1 MIFLD
6 TNIFLR
12 YFEQEDVESAIKS
25 GEIFKKLING
35 EITCFTNSMV
45 IVEIIWVLEKYYKWE
60 KEEVCENIELIL
72 STPNIRIKE
81 RNILKSAIRVYND
94 INIDFIDAYNYSYI
108 KANNT
113 SEIYSYDKHY
123 DRLKK
128 SFGDIERL
136 IP

>member
-1 MIFLD
+1 MIFID

-12 YFEQEDVESAIKS
+12 YFEQEDVEIALRI
-25 GEIFKKLING
+25 GELFKRLTKG

-45 IVEIIWVLEKYYKWE
+45 IIEIIWVLEKYYKWE

-72 STPNIRIKE
+72 NTPNIRIKE
-81 RNILKSAIRVYND
+81 RNILKSAVRTYKD
-94 INIDFIDAYNYSYI
+94 MNIDFIDAYNHAYI
-108 KANNT
+108 KVNGA

-123 DRLKK
+123 DKLNK
-128 SFGDIERL
+128 SLGDIERL